1 MYWSSGMKIYCKK
14 CHTQLSKDCQIG
26 EIWEYDEKAQDTEPA
41 VPEGKIIILDEDK
54 FALTYLASDE
64 TPSKRLISTKGAI
77 AVNPKDIYETII
89 SYGKDYGCCGSD
101 GMDGLNRKCKC
112 GNILGT
118 EWSDCWTQ
126 AEIRF
131 EPSKVDIRD

>member
-1 MYWSSGMKIYCKK
+1 MKIYCKK

-26 EIWEYDEKAQDTEPA
+26 EIWQYDEKAQDAEPA
-41 VPEGKIIILDEDK
+41 VPKGKIIILNEDK
-54 FALTYLASDE
+54 FALTYLANDE
-64 TPSKRLISTKGAI
+64 TPNKRLISSKGAI
-77 AVNPKDIYETII
+77 AVNPKDIYETILV
-89 SYGKDYGCCGSD
+89 SYGKDCGCCGSD
-101 GMDGLNRKCKC
+101 GMDGFNRKCKC

>member
-1 MYWSSGMKIYCKK
+1 MGTIN
-14 CHTQLSKDCQIG
+14 D
-26 EIWEYDEKAQDTEPA
+26 YDDKAQETTPS
-41 VPEGKIIILDEDK
+41 VPEGMIIIFDEDK
-54 FALTYLASDE
+54 FNFTYLPNDE
-64 TPSKRLISTKGAI
+64 NPSKKLVSTKGAI
-77 AVNPKDIYETII
+77 AVNPKDIYESVLI
-89 SYGKDYGCCGSD
+89 SCGIDNGCCGSD

-131 EPSKVDIRD
+131 EPLKVDIWA